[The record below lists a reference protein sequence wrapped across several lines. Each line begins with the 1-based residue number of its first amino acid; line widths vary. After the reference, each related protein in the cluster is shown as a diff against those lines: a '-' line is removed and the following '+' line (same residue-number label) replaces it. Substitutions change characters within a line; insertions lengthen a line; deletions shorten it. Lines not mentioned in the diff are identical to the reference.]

1 MLLCN
6 NSAVESGNAI
16 NLISRSPQEIYE
28 LTAFIAELMPSLPSD
43 GIFAVD
49 QLFTKANQGL
59 AEVAQWQWKDDRGLW
74 HPFNVVDNKIIES
87 AHHAGEDEL
96 ELASLNR
103 TYIID
108 FNSMQKIYEDT
119 GNSYA
124 IQRKVNTLSNSE
136 LASRPGLSNVQNVDP
151 RSEFIYNEQ
160 ELSCSYLM
168 FIFSVLNEV
177 YNNSAGFSVRYKC
190 LNAILRIIYHT
201 PKDLLYSILKDQSM
215 SSSIATMLASSDIR
229 IVVCATQMCNILM
242 EKMPEVF
249 STYFQREGVIHQIR
263 KLYSEESRFTMSTEK
278 PIEPLPESKH
288 SSTIVFS
295 NSHQL
300 ILDNAHLFL
309 SNRHVASDSFSQIE
323 YIAPNS
329 ISSSLVAAAAA
340 AAAAA
345 STPASAPVPKT
356 SNPARQNSAPD
367 QTARYVC
374 PFMSVNKFTK

>member
-6 NSAVESGNAI
+6 NSTVENSNAI

-28 LTAFIAELMPSLPSD
+28 LTAFIAELMPSLPFD

-49 QLFTKANQGL
+49 QWFTKVHQGST
-59 AEVAQWQWKDDRGLW
+59 EVAQWQWKDDRGLW
-74 HPFNVVDNKIIES
+74 HPFNAVDNKIIES
-87 AHHAGEDEL
+87 AHSAGEDEL

-124 IQRKVNTLSNSE
+124 IQRKVNTLNNSE
-136 LASRPGLSNVQNVDP
+136 LVNSRSNVQNVDP
-151 RSEFIYNEQ
+151 RSEFIYTEQ
-160 ELSCSYLM
+160 ELSCSYLK

-249 STYFQREGVIHQIR
+249 NTYFQREGVIHQIR
-263 KLYSEESRFTMSTEK
+263 KLYSDESRFSPSEK
-278 PIEPLPESKH
+278 TSETSSVSKH
-288 SSTIVFS
+288 SSTIVLS
-295 NSHQL
+295 NSHQI

-309 SNRHVASDSFSQIE
+309 NRHAAGDTFSQIE
-323 YIAPNS
+323 YIAQNS
-329 ISSSLVAAAAA
+329 ISSSTVAAAVAAAAA

-345 STPASAPVPKT
+345 STPVSVPVAHIAKT
-356 SNPARQNSAPD
+356 SNTTRQNSAPD
-367 QTARYVC
+367 QTTR
-374 PFMSVNKFTK
+374 

>member
-6 NSAVESGNAI
+6 NNAIENSNAI

-28 LTAFIAELMPSLPSD
+28 LTAFIAELMPSLPFD
-43 GIFAVD
+43 GIFVVD
-49 QLFTKANQGL
+49 QWFTKTHQGST
-59 AEVAQWQWKDDRGLW
+59 EVAQWQWKDDRGLW

-87 AHHAGEDEL
+87 AHSAGEDEL

-124 IQRKVNTLSNSE
+124 IQRKVNTMNNSE
-136 LASRPGLSNVQNVDP
+136 LVSRANVQNVDP
-151 RSEFIYNEQ
+151 RSSIYTEQ
-160 ELSCSYLM
+160 DLSCSYLK

-263 KLYSEESRFTMSTEK
+263 KLYSDESRFSLTEK
-278 PIEPLPESKH
+278 QSESSSGSKH
-288 SSTIVFS
+288 SSTIVLS
-295 NSHQL
+295 NSHQI

-309 SNRHVASDSFSQIE
+309 NRHAAGDSSFSQIE
-323 YIAPNS
+323 YIAQNS
-329 ISSSLVAAAAA
+329 ISSSTVAAAVAAAAA
-340 AAAAA
+340 AAAA
-345 STPASAPVPKT
+345 SAPVSLPVAHNAKA
-356 SNPARQNSAPD
+356 SNTTRQNSAPD
-367 QTARYVC
+367 QTTR
-374 PFMSVNKFTK
+374 